1 MFLTGE
7 FSRIARVSK
16 RLLQYYDEIDLLKPA
31 HTDPQTGYRYYSAK
45 QLPRLNRIL
54 ALKEL
59 GLSLEQIAR
68 MLDDA
73 VSDDEIHGML
83 LLQKAELERKLVD
96 DLQRFRRIEARL
108 QRQSH
113 QADVVLKSVP
123 QQRYLSLRSMM
134 TSLEECLVLIGSLV
148 SELPERVGKSNLS
161 HFLAII
167 HGDSYFTTNFEA
179 EFGYLLAS
187 EIDQPICVAEHQLT
201 VRDLA
206 AIETMATT
214 VHVGSPTTSHIGY
227 AALGEWIEANGYRL
241 AGHQREVFIQLTPNT
256 REEDLVIELQFP
268 IEKVVS
274 PSNLLPDFLD
284 KS

>member
-7 FSRIARVSK
+7 FSKIARVSK
-16 RLLQYYDEIDLLKPA
+16 RLLQYYDEIGLLKPA
-31 HTDPQTGYRYYSAK
+31 YTDPQTGYRYYSAK

-73 VSDDEIHGML
+73 VSDEEIHGML
-83 LLQKAELERKLVD
+83 LLQKAELERKLID

-108 QRQSH
+108 QRPAH
-113 QADVVLKSVP
+113 TMDVVLKSVP
-123 QQRYLSLRSMM
+123 KQRYLSLRRMM
-134 TSLEECLVLIGSLV
+134 ASLEDCLVLIEAMVSL
-148 SELPERVGKSNLS
+148 LPERIGTNNLS

-167 HGDSYFTTNFEA
+167 HGETYFTTNFES
-179 EFGYLLAS
+179 EFGYLLTN
-187 EIDQPICVAEHQLT
+187 EVDQPICVGNHELT
-201 VRDLA
+201 IRDLP

-214 VHVGSPTTSHIGY
+214 VHIGGPTTSHIGY
-227 AALGEWIEANGYRL
+227 GALGEWIETNGYRL
-241 AGHQREVFIQLTPNT
+241 CGQQREVFIQLTPNSH
-256 REEDLVIELQFP
+256 EEDLVIELQFP
-268 IEKVVS
+268 VEKVVS
-274 PSNLLPDFLD
+274 PSSLLPDFLD